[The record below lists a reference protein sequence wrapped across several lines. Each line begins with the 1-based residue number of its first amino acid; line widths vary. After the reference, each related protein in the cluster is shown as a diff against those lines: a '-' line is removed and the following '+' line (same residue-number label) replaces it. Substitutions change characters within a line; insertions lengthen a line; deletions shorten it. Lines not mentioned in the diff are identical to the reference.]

1 MITNEVLLDPELF
14 SEQLSRTLSGRERRH
29 VSEEGLRKSAVLV
42 PLCWVESE
50 PHVIL
55 TRRSRQV
62 RHHQGEISFPGGRQE
77 PDDQSLIATALRET
91 WEEVGV
97 RPEHVRVCGLLDD
110 YSTLFGFHIT
120 PVVGLVPYPYDF
132 QINVESDAL
141 LFVPLAQVLAHDTWM
156 FEVMEVGDNRYNIY
170 YLERPEGVIWGATG
184 KILKLLADLLS
195 GAELP
200 AGELTASARQW
211 VEEVVAVQQTYREF
225 KNGGAAKN

>member
-1 MITNEVLLDPELF
+1 MITDQMLIDPELF
-14 SEQLSRTLSGRERRH
+14 GERLSQMLSGRERRH
-29 VSEEGLRKSAVLV
+29 VAEEGLRKSAVLV
-42 PLCWVESE
+42 PLCWMDRE

-77 PDDQSLIATALRET
+77 PDDQTLVETALRET

-97 RPEHVRVCGLLDD
+97 RPEDVRVCGLLDD

-141 LFVPLAQVLAHDTWM
+141 LFVPLAQVLAADSWM
-156 FEVMEVGDNRYNIY
+156 FEVMEVGENRYNIY

-195 GAELP
+195 GEELP
-200 AGELTASARQW
+200 AGQLSPSARQW
-211 VEEVVAVQQTYREF
+211 VEEIVAMQQTYREF
-225 KNGGAAKN
+225 KNSGAAN